1 MAEVADWSLRL
12 LLDSLMVR
20 SSNRSARMV
29 ANGLAISSSSSR
41 RRPLE
46 EQEEQLAVVQAYWI
60 ISVNTPS
67 RHLKHCFT
75 VTV

>member
-20 SSNRSARMV
+20 SSNRSARTV
-29 ANGLAISSSSSR
+29 ANGLAIDSSSSR

-46 EQEEQLAVVQAYWI
+46 EQEEQLAVVQEYWI
-60 ISVNTPS
+60 ISVITPS
-67 RHLKHCFT
+67 RHL
-75 VTV
+75 